1 MERIIWTVFEF
12 FWGRFGRKK
21 LVKKYRVWWQ
31 RFWIA
36 VFVFLFL
43 WGMKIFFEW
52 WDGVVQF
59 LNYVIWDNANQ

>member
-36 VFVFLFL
+36 AFVFLIL
-43 WGMKIFFEW
+43 WGMVLSLEW

-59 LNYVIWDNANQ
+59 LNYVIWG

>member
-31 RFWIA
+31 PFWIA

-52 WDGVVQF
+52 WDGVVRF
-59 LNYVIWDNANQ
+59 LNYVIWG

>member
-21 LVKKYRVWWQ
+21 LVKKCRVWWQ

-36 VFVFLFL
+36 VFVFLIL
-43 WGMKIFFEW
+43 WGMVLFLEW
-52 WDGVVQF
+52 WDGVVRF
-59 LNYVIWDNANQ
+59 LNYVIWG

>member
-31 RFWIA
+31 RFWIV

-43 WGMKIFFEW
+43 WGMKIFLEW
-52 WDGVVQF
+52 WDGVVRF
-59 LNYVIWDNANQ
+59 LNYVIWG

>member
-31 RFWIA
+31 RFWIT

-59 LNYVIWDNANQ
+59 LNYVIWG

>member
-21 LVKKYRVWWQ
+21 LVKKYRVLWQ

-36 VFVFLFL
+36 VFVFLIL
-43 WGMKIFFEW
+43 WGMVLFLEW
-52 WDGVVQF
+52 WDGVVRF
-59 LNYVIWDNANQ
+59 LNYVIWG

>member
-31 RFWIA
+31 QFWIA
-36 VFVFLFL
+36 VFVFLIL
-43 WGMKIFFEW
+43 WGMVLFLEW
-52 WDGVVQF
+52 WDGVVRF
-59 LNYVIWDNANQ
+59 LNYVIWG

>member
-31 RFWIA
+31 RFWIT
-36 VFVFLFL
+36 VFVFLIL
-43 WGMKIFFEW
+43 WGMVLFLEW
-52 WDGVVQF
+52 WDGVVRF
-59 LNYVIWDNANQ
+59 LNYVIWG

>member
-31 RFWIA
+31 RFWIV

-43 WGMKIFFEW
+43 WGMKIFLEW

-59 LNYVIWDNANQ
+59 LNYVIWG

>member
-36 VFVFLFL
+36 VFVFIFL
-43 WGMKIFFEW
+43 WGMQIFLEW

-59 LNYVIWDNANQ
+59 LNYVIWG

>member
-1 MERIIWTVFEF
+1 MNF
-12 FWGRFGRKK
+12 FWGRFGRKV

-43 WGMKIFFEW
+43 WGMKLFFDL
-52 WDGVVQF
+52 WDGVVRF
-59 LNYVIWDNANQ
+59 LNYVIWG

>member
-21 LVKKYRVWWQ
+21 LAKKYRVWWQ

-59 LNYVIWDNANQ
+59 LNYVIWG

>member
-1 MERIIWTVFEF
+1 MKRIIWTVFEF
-12 FWGRFGRKK
+12 FWGRFGRYK

-43 WGMKIFFEW
+43 WGMKIFLEW

-59 LNYVIWDNANQ
+59 MNYVIWG

>member
-21 LVKKYRVWWQ
+21 LVKKYRVWWK

-36 VFVFLFL
+36 VFVFLIL
-43 WGMKIFFEW
+43 WGMVLFLEW
-52 WDGVVQF
+52 WDGVVRF
-59 LNYVIWDNANQ
+59 LNYVIWG

>member
-21 LVKKYRVWWQ
+21 LVKKYRVWWW

-36 VFVFLFL
+36 VFVFLIL
-43 WGMKIFFEW
+43 WGMVLFLEW
-52 WDGVVQF
+52 WDGVVRF
-59 LNYVIWDNANQ
+59 LNYVIWG

>member
-12 FWGRFGRKK
+12 FWGCFGRKK

-36 VFVFLFL
+36 VFVFMFL

-52 WDGVVQF
+52 WDGVVRF
-59 LNYVIWDNANQ
+59 LNYVIWG

>member
-31 RFWIA
+31 RFWID
-36 VFVFLFL
+36 VFVFLIL
-43 WGMKIFFEW
+43 WGMVLFLEW
-52 WDGVVQF
+52 WDGVVRF
-59 LNYVIWDNANQ
+59 LNYVIWG

>member
-31 RFWIA
+31 RFWIV
-36 VFVFLFL
+36 VFVFLIL
-43 WGMKIFFEW
+43 WGMVLFLEW
-52 WDGVVQF
+52 WDGVVRF
-59 LNYVIWDNANQ
+59 LNYVIWG

>member
-36 VFVFLFL
+36 VFVLLFL
-43 WGMKIFFEW
+43 
-52 WDGVVQF
+52 
-59 LNYVIWDNANQ
+59 